1 MAALGAPGDDW
12 MLQQYNRGVKRL
24 DLVRGSALCKRGRH
38 VGWSIKMH
46 VHVYIHLGSV
56 SDVQREQLIAAA
68 LRVKEGCSC
77 RQRAPLP
84 VREDAMDG
92 GFSEL

>member
-1 MAALGAPGDDW
+1 M
-12 MLQQYNRGVKRL
+12 KRL
-24 DLVRGSALCKRGRH
+24 DLVGGSAVCKRSRH
-38 VGWSIKMH
+38 VGWSVKMH
-46 VHVYIHLGSV
+46 VHVCIHLGSV

-77 RQRAPLP
+77 RQRAASP

-92 GFSEL
+92 RFSG